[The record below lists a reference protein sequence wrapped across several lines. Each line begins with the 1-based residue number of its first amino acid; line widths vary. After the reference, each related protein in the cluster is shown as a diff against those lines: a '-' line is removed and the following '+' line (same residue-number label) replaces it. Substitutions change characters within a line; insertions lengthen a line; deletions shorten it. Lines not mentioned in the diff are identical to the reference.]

1 MYLLDSYLHLVPVG
15 VPGEL
20 YIGGSC
26 LAHGYLNRTA
36 LTAERFIPHPFSSE
50 PGARL
55 YKTGDLARY
64 QKDGNIEFIG
74 RNDFQVKIRGMRIEL
89 GEIEATLRQHETVNE
104 AVVTLRPT
112 SDTTLGQGQYRNAVA
127 SGRPVLI
134 RRPMATLT
142 RRYRVT
148 VLTKSTQGAL
158 SRNQIRALP
167 LLELR
172 ARWIST

>member
-1 MYLLDSYLHLVPVG
+1 MFPPLGRPIANTEMYLLDSHLHPVPVG

-20 YIGGSC
+20 YIGGAC
-26 LAHGYLNRTA
+26 LAHGYLNRPA

-89 GEIEATLRQHETVNE
+89 GEIEATLRQHETVSD
-104 AVVTLRPT
+104 AVVTLRQ
-112 SDTTLGQGQYRNAVA
+112 DA
-127 SGRPVLI
+127 SGEKRLVAYVI
-134 RRPMATLT
+134 RQIPDAQSKPDNCVIICKGSCR
-142 RRYRVT
+142 
-148 VLTKSTQGAL
+148 STCC
-158 SRNQIRALP
+158 P
-167 LLELR
+167 LLSLH
-172 ARWIST
+172 